1 MIFNL
6 LLQYVLELFFKICV
20 CVLFLVFV
28 FLIFCCVHFL
38 VCVFLLLC
46 LNNWFCV
53 LHFKV
58 KALTCSMTQILT
70 SKRCY
75 KDFDKGNGFCGA
87 FVMFCSLYEL
97 FWKMLLLFWKCL
109 FWSEKC
115 TEATE
120 KHCRFF
126 LHQNH
131 FLKHILT
138 RFTLTCPFW
147 KSNAA
152 FEYEHSP
159 TVDMQFS
166 TKWYWML
173 QWRDCISTGM

>member
-75 KDFDKGNGFCGA
+75 KDFDKGNGFCGIRD
-87 FVMFCSLYEL
+87 V
-97 FWKMLLLFWKCL
+97 LLFVWIVLKNAL
-109 FWSEKC
+109 
-115 TEATE
+115 T
-120 KHCRFF
+120 
-126 LHQNH
+126 
-131 FLKHILT
+131 FLKMSILIREMYRSNRET
-138 RFTLTCPFW
+138 LSFFSSSKPFFKTHFNPIHPHLSLLKIKCGLWVWTFT
-147 KSNAA
+147 
-152 FEYEHSP
+152 HS
-159 TVDMQFS
+159 
-166 TKWYWML
+166 WYAV
-173 QWRDCISTGM
+173 